1 VEYFRKTIVEIVQ
14 SNDFS
19 TDSDFFL
26 DIESNSDAI
35 MDLSIERHGDELTV
49 CQYYLQRGDLMR
61 DPEVRFRAESN
72 GEWTPISYRIDAL
85 NAYEYS
91 TEGLDIDDV
100 LETWA
105 ENLRAQGFL
114 DN

>member
-1 VEYFRKTIVEIVQ
+1 
-14 SNDFS
+14 
-19 TDSDFFL
+19 
-26 DIESNSDAI
+26 
-35 MDLSIERHGDELTV
+35 
-49 CQYYLQRGDLMR
+49 MR
-61 DPEVRFRAESN
+61 DPEVRFRVESN
-72 GEWTPISYRIDAL
+72 GEWTPIAYRIDAL
-85 NAYEYS
+85 NSYEYS